1 MRFNPSVANQ
11 RVEVGPFAF
20 SFKDVLLPM
29 GLKVDAV
36 EIRGDGGTLNSNPF
50 SLELLQPGAMEATV
64 TEAAL
69 MAFLEAQDL
78 GGIHSISI
86 RAEDGKLHVKA
97 KKTVLVDLK
106 IAAVAVLRIVDGKQL
121 WIDIESVDVMGAG
134 AKNLVQSQLA
144 KVNPVLD
151 TKDLPIQATLSSVTI
166 GDGKVVLRGTV
177 APP

>member
-1 MRFNPSVANQ
+1 MSNH

-20 SFKDVLLPM
+20 NFKDVLLPM
-29 GLKVDAV
+29 GLTVANVD
-36 EIRGDGGTLNSNPF
+36 IRGDGGTLDSSPF
-50 SLELLQPGAMEATV
+50 ALNLARPGSMEATV
-64 TEAAL
+64 TESAL
-69 MAFLEAQDL
+69 MAFLQDKDL
-78 GGIHSISI
+78 GGMHSISI
-86 RAEDGKLHVKA
+86 SAEGGKLHVKA

-106 IAAVAVLRIVDGKQL
+106 ITAVASLRIVDGSQL

-151 TKDLPIQATLSSVTI
+151 TKDLPIQATMTEIVI
-166 GDGKVVLRGTV
+166 GDGVVILRGTV